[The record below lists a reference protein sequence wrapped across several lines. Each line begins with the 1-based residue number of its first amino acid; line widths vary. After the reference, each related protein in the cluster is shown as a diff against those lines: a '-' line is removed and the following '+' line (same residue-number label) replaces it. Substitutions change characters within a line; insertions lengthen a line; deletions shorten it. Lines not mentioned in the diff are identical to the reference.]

1 MILIN
6 LPNQSVGQPFYPSL
20 DEVVERPIVISFIKI
35 AAESTDDMIIVRLWR
50 ALQSTLNI

>member
-1 MILIN
+1 VILIN